1 MGSTPAVRESRAKE
15 PDTKKVPTGI
25 SLGWGVVLMVAIA
38 GGWIL
43 LLVAIHNITARLLS

>member
-1 MGSTPAVRESRAKE
+1 MGSTPAVRERRAKE
-15 PDTKKVPTGI
+15 PEKKVPTGI
-25 SLGWGVVLMVAIA
+25 SLGWGVVLMVAAA